1 MPLLSATPTPT
12 RDPETPGL
20 PYLKEL
26 RDKILIPKG
35 IVTNLRSSSYSA
47 RSCYKFSI
55 SWLILF
61 NWAGPPE
68 EDLDRFFSSSLISST
83 LFIFYYWSTIIL
95 LGVCWFHHRL
105 SRTLYW
111 YQCSCFLLMLVPKV
125 IRQLIDHRIDWLLC
139 SE

>member
-1 MPLLSATPTPT
+1 MPLLSAAPTPT

-26 RDKILIPKG
+26 RERILIPKG
-35 IVTNLRSSSYSA
+35 IVTSLRSSSYSS

-61 NWAGPPE
+61 NWAGPP
-68 EDLDRFFSSSLISST
+68 DDALALFFSSSLISST
-83 LFIFYYWSTIIL
+83 SFNPYYWSTIIL
-95 LGVCWFHHRL
+95 PGGYWFHHR
-105 SRTLYW
+105 SSHILYW
-111 YQCSCFLLMLVPKV
+111 YQCSCFLLMLAPKV
-125 IRQLIDHRIDWLLC
+125 IRRLIDHRIDWLLY